1 MDAGRDAMGL
11 VDGLERLLQQA
22 ERLLDDPVMATPT
35 AAALEALTAL
45 HRERALDRFQLRLVY
60 PPGTTAS
67 DIHRPTVARTMR
79 A

>member
-1 MDAGRDAMGL
+1 MDAGRDA
-11 VDGLERLLQQA
+11 VVVLERLGSLLEQA
-22 ERLLDDPVMATPT
+22 ARLLDDPVMATPT